1 MTTEQ
6 ERRAEHSA
14 TMVKRSD
21 ALCRNFRPA
30 LRVAAGGRPAASG
43 GSTVCDGYA
52 FRRPPG
58 GSAAPVAMTIREPV
72 RRAG

>member
-14 TMVKRSD
+14 TMVKRRD
-21 ALCRNFRPA
+21 ALCRHFHPA

-58 GSAAPVAMTIREPV
+58 GPAAPVAMTIREPV

>member
-1 MTTEQ
+1 MTTECV
-6 ERRAEHSA
+6 ASLDHSG
-14 TMVKRSD
+14 TMLG
-21 ALCRNFRPA
+21 APLLLCRHFRPA
-30 LRVAAGGRPAASG
+30 LRVAAGGRPAASDD
-43 GSTVCDGYA
+43 STVCDGYA

>member
-14 TMVKRSD
+14 TMVKRRD
-21 ALCRNFRPA
+21 ALCRHFRPA
-30 LRVAAGGRPAASG
+30 LRVAAGRRPAAS
-43 GSTVCDGYA
+43 
-52 FRRPPG
+52 
-58 GSAAPVAMTIREPV
+58 VAMTIREPV